1 MSILETPR
9 IYFKG
14 NISWDPVTTN
24 NYATL
29 NPPGPLSNEGFG
41 YDEDASLTTYQ
52 KSPVDTAAE
61 VAAFRAA
68 AIEGVAGSGNWNPD
82 GSYRS
87 RFFNTEISGVDTG
100 SGLDRSDPFV
110 GAPVDFVG
118 MLVDCEPYGAYS
130 SQLFF
135 DTMSFGIAGGCQIFG
150 RRVTRVQDRYINFGA
165 NPQNNMIAGVAS
177 VMWQTVFPKDGGLEL
192 HARNSPA
199 LAAMANALSDVDVAG
214 LMVRWVTYRT
224 VYYDDDTISN
234 ATAGA
239 VAQALQAKLRLGG
252 FQPNPARSMLVG
264 TVGLWRRG
272 EAVHEPSERTL
283 VATMATLPNVPPV
296 PPKGPPYTFATVFAR
311 AEPDRLVLDMSN
323 AVPWASRAPEKCN
336 LGTLQILAAD
346 PPPAVAIASV
356 ASLDFSQ
363 YDQAAYEATS
373 GIVTIPL
380 GSNGG
385 NLLRNMDLSIQMENG
400 TPLVQEQAL
409 RAIAL
414 EGNLYTEQNRGA
426 TLAVQLYDRGVK
438 AGSGV
443 SINVSSLD
451 DNANVDQTL
460 TTDGSGM
467 IFVPLDTTKGNV
479 YGLTFNPGTDQP
491 VGVNNFNTL
500 TNTYAYIRVLAADD
514 DIAAKEP
521 TWDNV
526 FNLVLANWKAM
537 APCMDN
543 WLDLADPA
551 QVHAYGPLIKR
562 LTDRAAFEQFRFM
575 PVTRDLT
582 PGMRT
587 LLYNFLNQPATDA
600 TAPSATKS
608 AQLETAFAA
617 APSPAGAPEYEVNTL
632 DFAALSRS
640 HRGGAGPESN

>member
-14 NISWDPVTTN
+14 NTSWDPVTTN
-24 NYATL
+24 NYAPTQ
-29 NPPGPLSNEGFG
+29 PPGPLSKEGFA
-41 YDEDASLTTYQ
+41 YDEDASLSIYD

-61 VAAFRAA
+61 VAAFRSA

-82 GSYRS
+82 GTYRS
-87 RFFNTEISGVDTG
+87 RFFDTWISGVDTG

-118 MLVDCEPYGAYS
+118 MLVDCEPYGAFS

-177 VMWQTVFPKDGGLEL
+177 VMWQTVFPKDGGLDL

-199 LAAMANALSDVDVAG
+199 LAALANALSDDDVAG
-214 LMVRWVTYRT
+214 LMVRWTTYRT
-224 VYYDDDTISN
+224 VYYDDDTLTN
-234 ATAGA
+234 ATSGA
-239 VAQALQAKLRLGG
+239 AAQALIAKLQLGG

-264 TVGLWRRG
+264 TVGLWRRS
-272 EAVHEPSERTL
+272 EAVHESSDRTL
-283 VATMATLPNVPPV
+283 VATMATLPNNPPV
-296 PPKGPPYTFATVFAR
+296 PLRAPPYTFGTVFAHVQ
-311 AEPDRLVLDMSN
+311 PDRLVLDMSN
-323 AVPWASRAPEKCN
+323 AVPWASRTPEKCN

-346 PPPAVAIASV
+346 PPPAVAIAAV
-356 ASLDFSQ
+356 ATLDFSQ

-380 GSNGG
+380 GTNGG
-385 NLLRNMDLSIQMENG
+385 DLLHGMDLSIQMENG
-400 TPLVQEQAL
+400 PPLVTEQAL
-409 RAIAL
+409 RAIAVQ
-414 EGNLYTEQNRGA
+414 GNFYTEQNQAA

-438 AGSGV
+438 GGGNV
-443 SINVSSLD
+443 PINVSCLD
-451 DNANVDQTL
+451 GNTTFDHTF

-467 IFVPLDTTKGNV
+467 IFVPIDTSKGNI
-479 YGLTFNPGTDQP
+479 YGLTFNPGSSVAIGQ
-491 VGVNNFNTL
+491 NFNPL
-500 TNTYAYIRVLAADD
+500 TDTYAYIRVLSADA
-514 DIAAKEP
+514 DIAAKDP

-543 WLDLADPA
+543 WLDLADEA
-551 QVHAYGPLIKR
+551 QVRAYGPLIKR
-562 LTDRAAFEQFRFM
+562 LTDRTAFEQFRYM

-587 LLYNFLNQPATDA
+587 LLYNFLDQPGPGTLGVSSA
-600 TAPSATKS
+600 APAGLK
-608 AQLETAFAA
+608 ARFAA
-617 APSPAGAPEYEVNTL
+617 APETARVTEYEVNKL

-640 HRGGAGPESN
+640 QRGGIAPEDD